1 MLQVCVE
8 LLLQLLHRTNP
19 EPVQMGVRCMALQ
32 ARFFPLARDGLP
44 VSAAEDH
51 GRPGCALRVHH
62 QGGAWTAV
70 LSDVLGLFGYR
81 VTLRDFLRGGGPTSE
96 DLKSQP

>member
-44 VSAAEDH
+44 VSA
-51 GRPGCALRVHH
+51 GCALRVHH

-81 VTLRDFLRGGGPTSE
+81 VTLRDFLRGGPTSE
-96 DLKSQP
+96 DLKSKP